1 MRIQRRLDDLL
12 DLIDEIL
19 SGEEEISPNRALR
32 PRLRRL
38 LKRMLVQKEIRNSMA
53 DVGVEEDQL
62 FEIASGMLEQIPW
75 PSECS
80 RLRPSDRSV
89 GGASARQ
96 TVGLAPSSGQ

>member
-80 RLRPSDRSV
+80 RLRPSDRSEQLSNPV
-89 GGASARQ
+89 DCA
-96 TVGLAPSSGQ
+96 